1 MNVKE
6 DRIIKWMKYRI
17 SYFRIACRMHQ
28 TDVAEYMNVNNRMI
42 SAYENGLNDPDIYA
56 FEKICKLYGIPCR
69 ITGKHSPDVYI
80 AQNQAELML
89 LELYRK
95 QPVNIKN
102 MIYRCLC
109 DSIE

>member
-1 MNVKE
+1 MNIKE
-6 DRIIKWMKYRI
+6 DRIIKRLKYRI
-17 SYFRIACRMHQ
+17 SYFRIAYRMHQ
-28 TDVAEYMNVNNRMI
+28 TDVAEYMDVNNRMI
-42 SAYENGLNDPDIYA
+42 SAYENGLNDPDIYE
-56 FEKICKLYGIPCR
+56 FEKICKLYGIPYR
-69 ITGKHSPDVYI
+69 MTGKYGQDAYI

-102 MIYRCLC
+102 MIYKCLC